1 MKLRAYRD
9 DDWSALC
16 AVHDAARQE
25 ELRAAGL
32 AEAFLP
38 LSVAAEREGL
48 FVHYQLRVAVL
59 DERVVGFVAYDA
71 HELAWLYVAPDVRRR
86 GVGMAL
92 VEAAKQAHPAGL
104 TLELLE
110 GNRAALGFYRR
121 CGFVET
127 GSHRGRMPGN
137 ERFMVS
143 VWTMQWSGQPAAAGA
158 AGPVL

>member
-1 MKLRAYRD
+1 M
-9 DDWSALC
+9 
-16 AVHDAARQE
+16 
-25 ELRAAGL
+25 
-32 AEAFLP
+32 
-38 LSVAAEREGL
+38 SVAAEREGL
-48 FVHYQLRVAVL
+48 FVHYRLCVAVL

-86 GVGMAL
+86 DVGTAL
-92 VEAAKQAHPAGL
+92 VDAAKQAHPMGL

-110 GNRAALGFYRR
+110 GNRAAQAFYRR

-143 VWTMQWSGQPAAAGA
+143 VWTLRWPGRHAEEGTAEPT
-158 AGPVL
+158 L